1 MLVRSASLLFAAI
14 VALLL
19 LAATAGCTGGGE
31 PEAPASPAAVAT
43 TSPAATAT
51 TSPAPTA
58 TSTVTATATPTTRP
72 PRPVDISFGQHILT
86 EGSYKYSLGPRTS
99 LFFDVPAGLR
109 LEIGGQILSE
119 GRPGYPGTHGLQLVD
134 LDSRSWITFDL
145 QFGTEWSR
153 WIDPD
158 APRIVELF
166 GKLVASVRVDP
177 PPTPTP
183 DPRVMAELWARREA
197 AEAAAPPIDISGWQ
211 FTKRWLNAG
220 SYQFALN
227 PDEQPLIFEVPAGLL
242 LDLSFTGSM
251 LDAPDRW
258 CPGLRLVEI
267 VQEQL
272 AVLQGSVL
280 CLDVHHA
287 AELSRAIHAAALSRE
302 TDAADLAA
310 TEDRFNRLVE
320 SLRLGPLPSDD
331 AAARCAPVIDAT
343 YGLGILTG
351 GSTYLWRLGTGGPP
365 LFITL
370 DVPHGVTLR
379 SGWEELP
386 AGSRPLWRPH
396 LKEATSGSRLVID
409 LATGEE
415 HERELLPVLEP
426 YSVDVGA
433 AFDQILG
440 SLRFDELPAIPGCP
454 APVVPAL
461 GQTLGAGVYRYL
473 GDPDRYP
480 PVTVGLPDITFE
492 VPAGLQ
498 LKVSWDDE
506 TPDEIRLTHV
516 DSRFWPNSWLCL
528 NAELVEECGRSVARG
543 AERLE
548 QRFDQIAESLR
559 LGRLRD

>member
-1 MLVRSASLLFAAI
+1 MLARSTRLLFA
-14 VALLL
+14 ALLL
-19 LAATAGCTGGGE
+19 LATTAGCTGGGE
-31 PEAPASPAAVAT
+31 PEAAASPAAVAT

-119 GRPGYPGTHGLQLVD
+119 GRPGYPGTHGLQLAD

-166 GKLVASVRVDP
+166 GKLAASVRVDP

-183 DPRVMAELWARREA
+183 DPRVMAELVARREA
-197 AEAAAPPIDISGWQ
+197 ADAAAPPIDISGWQ

-242 LDLSFTGSM
+242 LYVTVTGSM

-267 VQEQL
+267 VRDRL
-272 AVLQGSVL
+272 AVLWGSVL

-287 AELSRAIHAAALSRE
+287 AELSRTIVEKSAAA
-302 TDAADLAA
+302 
-310 TEDRFNRLVE
+310 EDRFNRLVE

-343 YGLGILTG
+343 YGPGILTG
-351 GSTYLWRLGTGGPP
+351 GSTYLWRLGTGDPP

-473 GDPDRYP
+473 SDPDRY

-506 TPDEIRLTHV
+506 TPHEIRLTHV
-516 DSRFWPNSWLCL
+516 DSRFSPNSWLCL
-528 NAELVEECGRSVARG
+528 DAELLVECGRSVRPNTAHVG
-543 AERLE
+543 PL
-548 QRFDQIAESLR
+548 FDQIAESLR